1 MHPVQSRNASSALVA
16 CCVAACLVVG
26 LPRAY
31 AAPVTLG
38 GDPVDYGYES
48 DKVCCVDVAAVNLL
62 NYLDRFDDTHDLVPD
77 GKSVGTQQEDFHKK
91 YDPRFTKLT
100 ASEADLKKGLSD
112 TFRERNFSA
121 DVKIFLKPKLSYE
134 TLLKE
139 WQEDEL
145 IILLGTEVTQGWGH
159 AFFLWGLDDDKTTPR
174 VGVVDPNF
182 HPNTDHVIDG
192 KNTNSKGAAFW
203 SDVQIG
209 LDAQQLPDWRIKLDQ
224 PAYTYRVGDVE
235 EEMDARTNR
244 FRITGF
250 VSVSDVQRIPEPG
263 VLALCGIGF
272 AAVVLVSS
280 RKGGRSDRTGRSR
293 RPVSAV

>member
-1 MHPVQSRNASSALVA
+1 MYTVQSKSASSAVVA
-16 CCVAACLVVG
+16 CCIATCLAAG

-48 DKVCCVDVAAVNLL
+48 AKVCCVDVAAVNLL
-62 NYLDRFDDTHDLVPD
+62 YYLDRFDETRDLVPD
-77 GKSVGTQQEDFHKK
+77 GTTVGAQQESFHKK
-91 YDPRFTKLT
+91 YDPGFTKLT
-100 ASEADLKKGLSD
+100 ASEADLKKGLND

-121 DVKIFLKPKLSYE
+121 DVKIFLQPKLSYE

-139 WQEDEL
+139 WREDEL

-182 HPNTDHVIDG
+182 HPNTHHMIDG
-192 KNTNSKGAAFW
+192 KDTNSTGAAFW

-235 EEMDARTNR
+235 EEMDAKTNR

-250 VSVSDVQRIPEPG
+250 VSVSDVNRIPEPG

-272 AAVVLVSS
+272 AAVLLAGA
-280 RKGGRSDRTGRSR
+280 RNGGQRDRTG
-293 RPVSAV
+293 